1 MSTSPRA
8 LSRFFVLTF
17 AISWAI
23 WAVCRVTGADVT
35 GSSITWLFAIG
46 ASGPTIAA
54 IILWCTT
61 RRRTAG
67 ISTRW
72 RRSGLWAPASALF
85 GAAPI
90 ALTSWTTAP
99 DDFASRLAEGTASV
113 LADSGGVLLFV
124 ATYLVAGPL
133 AEEFGWRGFA
143 QPRLRQRFGLIGTSL
158 VLGAAW
164 ALWHVPLY
172 LLPGTGQNAVG
183 LFSLSALL
191 FFASCV
197 PLSAVMLVVSERLGG
212 GVASAVLLH
221 FVANVGLSALPLDG
235 ARASALYLGYTVL
248 IAVVAAL
255 AFWEKPRYRAIST
268 SRPTAIAAAS
278 RKSSR
283 WSGTSTV

>member
-1 MSTSPRA
+1 MSI
-8 LSRFFVLTF
+8 SRRELYRFLILTF
-17 AISWAI
+17 TISWAV
-23 WAVCRVTGADVT
+23 WAACLAVGVDVT

-54 IILWCTT
+54 IILWCVA
-61 RRRTAG
+61 RRRMAG
-67 ISTRW
+67 ISTHW
-72 RRSGLWAPASALF
+72 RRSWLWAPAAVAL

-90 ALTSWTTAP
+90 ALTSLTLRSRDVAV
-99 DDFASRLAEGTASV
+99 RLAEGWESV
-113 LADSGGVLLFV
+113 VADGGGVLLFV

-133 AEEFGWRGFA
+133 AEELGWRGFA
-143 QPRLRQRFGLIGTSL
+143 QPRLRERFGLIGTSL
-158 VLGAAW
+158 VLGAVW

-183 LFSLSALL
+183 LLSLPALL

-197 PLSAVMLVVSERLGG
+197 PLSAVFLVVTERLGG

-221 FVANVGLSALPLDG
+221 LVLNVGLSVLPLDSAG
-235 ARASALYLGYTVL
+235 ASALYFGYTTV
-248 IAVVAAL
+248 IAVML
-255 AFWEKPRYRAIST
+255 AVTVWRTPRYRAIST
-268 SRPTAIAAAS
+268 SSPTAIAAAS